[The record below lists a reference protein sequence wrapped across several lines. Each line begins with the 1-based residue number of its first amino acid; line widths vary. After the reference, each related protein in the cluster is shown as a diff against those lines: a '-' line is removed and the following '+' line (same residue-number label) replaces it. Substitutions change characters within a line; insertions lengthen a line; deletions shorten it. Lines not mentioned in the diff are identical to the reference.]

1 MAGNENSGQRKDK
14 LIREALRVAAL
25 RVVDGDPK
33 GRIALA
39 IAAEKV
45 VNAAVEGDLAAF
57 KEMADRIDG
66 KAVQQ
71 MDVTTTHERTVA
83 EWTESELDRAIARLK
98 ATSGGTGGKAA
109 KAASAP
115 KSDRVH

>member
-1 MAGNENSGQRKDK
+1 MAGNENSGSKRDK

-25 RVVDGDPK
+25 RVVDGDPR

-45 VNAAVEGDLAAF
+45 VEAAVNGDLQAF

-71 MDVTTTHERTVA
+71 MDVTTTHERSPT
-83 EWTESELDRAIARLK
+83 EWTASELDGEIARLL
-98 ATSGGTGGKAA
+98 AARIASGKAP
-109 KAASAP
+109 KAPGAGKP
-115 KSDRVH
+115 DRVH

>member
-1 MAGNENSGQRKDK
+1 MAGNANSGSKRDK

-71 MDVTTTHERTVA
+71 MDVNTTHERSTS
-83 EWTESELDRAIARLK
+83 ELTESEIDAAIALARSARLV
-98 ATSGGTGGKAA
+98 GGKEA
-109 KAASAP
+109 KAGSPAKP
-115 KSDRVH
+115 DRVH